1 MRIRRWLGK
10 ALERSTQIASLPLK
24 TVERFV
30 SRGIGL
36 FHFKGGG
43 TKDSWTRKVLLA
55 PFRVL
60 AFPFVLA
67 LGVMRSR
74 KPSEI
79 LIVLPS
85 LLMLGLLSLIGYR
98 VLFSSDT
105 IQRNYFL
112 GARRAVTN
120 NDLPL
125 ALRYF
130 DRIAEKGEMSDQMN
144 HDWAVVLNM
153 SGEEKRADQLLT
165 QIAPDDAEGLPIAHR
180 TRAIRLAGLIEESES
195 SPDQVAL
202 DQLHWHLQHA
212 VSGPQT
218 DQVWA
223 SYFIHREQPEEAIRY
238 LNTAANEFPQLY
250 FTLAN
255 LCEEIGREPER
266 VAALSKARDRFS
278 DTLNRDALNQSARM
292 SLAKTFVELGKDDAA
307 EKVIFTGMQIFK
319 TPQWTR
325 VASDFLVRRSRSNS
339 APIVKRYE
347 MISRALAVDNQN
359 RSVFDALVGLCRD
372 LKPDDRKVLKSLL
385 LEIVTGD
392 LSSSLAH
399 LCLASQYHEEGSV
412 SEWKWHLQQSRFMD
426 SQFELLASNLA
437 MSFASRPTPDFDW
450 ALELI
455 EDCIDTP
462 SGNAEYRVRKAEI
475 LLLQGSV
482 EEAVRELNATLE
494 SSNGPEKLIYERL
507 SFAYRQIG
515 DLNQAR
521 IYASKANEIE

>member
-1 MRIRRWLGK
+1 
-10 ALERSTQIASLPLK
+10 
-24 TVERFV
+24 
-30 SRGIGL
+30 
-36 FHFKGGG
+36 
-43 TKDSWTRKVLLA
+43 
-55 PFRVL
+55 
-60 AFPFVLA
+60 
-67 LGVMRSR
+67 
-74 KPSEI
+74 
-79 LIVLPS
+79 
-85 LLMLGLLSLIGYR
+85 
-98 VLFSSDT
+98 
-105 IQRNYFL
+105 
-112 GARRAVTN
+112 
-120 NDLPL
+120 
-125 ALRYF
+125 
-130 DRIAEKGEMSDQMN
+130 
-144 HDWAVVLNM
+144 
-153 SGEEKRADQLLT
+153 
-165 QIAPDDAEGLPIAHR
+165 
-180 TRAIRLAGLIEESES
+180 
-195 SPDQVAL
+195 
-202 DQLHWHLQHA
+202 
-212 VSGPQT
+212 
-218 DQVWA
+218 
-223 SYFIHREQPEEAIRY
+223 
-238 LNTAANEFPQLY
+238 
-250 FTLAN
+250 
-255 LCEEIGREPER
+255 
-266 VAALSKARDRFS
+266 
-278 DTLNRDALNQSARM
+278 M